1 MRLNELGRHIIRAHA
16 NGEDDGA
23 AASERKLLIF
33 NALLSNRRALG
44 IDNDVIELRRS
55 ARKIVAALEH
65 NYPDVQVALA
75 EFAAYPEVA
84 QEIAAV
90 MGDELQP
97 LKATSQQP
105 PVVVV
110 AATGALMR
118 VAVVAVVVGC
128 LNLAVSVWNVFGDV
142 ELSREMGGQCWRCVR
157 ERLGV

>member
-1 MRLNELGRHIIRAHA
+1 MHIIRAHA
-16 NGEDDGA
+16 NDED
-23 AASERKLLIF
+23 AASKLLIF
-33 NALLSNRRALG
+33 NALLANRRALG

-84 QEIAAV
+84 HEIAAV

-97 LKATSQQP
+97 LKATSQR

-118 VAVVAVVVGC
+118 VAVVVGC